1 MTQGVRASRS
11 WSQSSMPHRND
22 RRRRDGGQRLQIVPL
37 TLRAANRFVAAH
49 HRHHRPVR
57 GCKFVIGCADR
68 HGLCAVA
75 IVGRPVA
82 RGLDDGLT
90 FELTR
95 LCTDKTPHA
104 ASMLVAA
111 STRAASSMG
120 AVRLVSYVLEGERG
134 TSFRAAG
141 WKLRCRKDGR
151 PLRFGGGSW
160 DRKSRPRD
168 EPMAKLLGLT
178 PRAPTSAK
186 WRWEWRAR
194 GRAIRAD
201 LAVRAVARGSR

>member
-1 MTQGVRASRS
+1 MT
-11 WSQSSMPHRND
+11 H
-22 RRRRDGGQRLQIVPL
+22 LQIVPL
-37 TLRAANRFVAAH
+37 TLRAANSFVAAH

-57 GCKFVIGCADR
+57 GCKFAIGCAAP

-82 RGLDDGLT
+82 RALDDGLT

-111 STRAASSMG
+111 ATRAASSMG
-120 AVRLVSYVLEGERG
+120 VVRLFSYVLEGERG
-134 TSFRAAG
+134 TSFRAVG
-141 WKLRCRKDGR
+141 WKVRCSKDGR

-160 DRKSRPRD
+160 DRQSRPRD
-168 EPMAKLLGLT
+168 EPMAKLLGLA
-178 PRAPTSAK
+178 PRAPTSTK

-194 GRAIRAD
+194 RRAIQAD